1 MEIAML
7 VNECAVSNYKAPIF
21 DFESK
26 NIDREIAKHVFIL
39 PIYGENELI
48 EFYSDKL
55 ERLFQ
60 DNDFDECQFLF
71 LLIGDVHVSDDAA
84 FADMPITKQLRYK
97 LRNFV
102 EPIIYPVK
110 LSLQRLTSDDR
121 HFYDIH
127 RFISSPVPNFSSHLS
142 RLKKI
147 IHGPFHWDEEAG
159 TLSFMNNENGYSSL
173 INHDSTNMVFCLA
186 ANLPIRELSLE
197 RARIKS
203 IEELEAFR
211 GSSIFKLNLSSN
223 CLSSLNGLS
232 EITPELQW
240 LNIAANHF
248 SCIDLRLLPKS
259 TEVIYAHKNNAVDF
273 VIGDVGGVNLK
284 RISIYR
290 NNISSADC
298 FFEIPKLE
306 FINVGAN
313 PIKSLPF
320 ESRAKL
326 KYLGIAKTA
335 ITCLPD
341 WILESEVIE
350 EIDISYIE
358 NNLNRKHLDLLTRK
372 GVRLIVSPF
381 YNL

>member
-7 VNECAVSNYKAPIF
+7 INECAVSTCKALIF

-26 NIDREIAKHVFIL
+26 NINREIAKHVFIL

-60 DNDFDECQFLF
+60 NNDFDECQFLF
-71 LLIGDVHVSDDAA
+71 LLIGDIHVSDEAA
-84 FADMPITKQLRYK
+84 FADMPIIKQLRYK

-110 LSLQRLTSDDR
+110 LSLQRLTSDGR
-121 HFYDIH
+121 HFYEIH
-127 RFISSPVPNFSSHLS
+127 RFISSPVPNFSNHLR

-147 IHGPFHWDEEAG
+147 IHGPFHWDEGAG
-159 TLSFMNNENGYSSL
+159 ALGFINDENGYSSL
-173 INHDSTNMVFCLA
+173 RSHSSKNMIFCLA

-197 RARIKS
+197 RSKIKT

-211 GSSIFKLNLSSN
+211 GSPIVKLDLSSN
-223 CLSSLNGLS
+223 HLSSLNGLS
-232 EITPELQW
+232 EITPALQW
-240 LNIAANHF
+240 LNIAANQF
-248 SCIDLRLLPKS
+248 ECIDFELLPKS
-259 TEVIYAHKNNAVDF
+259 TEIVYAHKNNAVDF
-273 VIGDVGGVNLK
+273 FLDDEKGTNLK
-284 RISIYR
+284 RISMYR

-298 FFEIPKLE
+298 FFKIPKLE
-306 FINVGAN
+306 FINLGAN

-320 ESRAKL
+320 ESCAKL

-350 EIDISYIE
+350 IIDISYIE
-358 NNLNRKHLDLLTRK
+358 NNLNRKHLDFLTRK